1 MYSQLPYGIILKIML
16 YAHPSVSKE
25 MKDELNMY
33 VFNRKII
40 VDYVHCNICNR
51 EHRIPKHFRC

>member
-1 MYSQLPYGIILKIML
+1 MYYQLPYEIILKIML
-16 YAHPSVSKE
+16 YAHPSISKK
-25 MKDELNMY
+25 MKEELNMR

-40 VDYVHCNICNR
+40 IDYVSCNICNR